1 MRSNGLRLGA
11 VFAAEFSLEP
21 VWWPRQWSVAHMA
34 VSLGGAPPDATG
46 LTHHHNLGSS
56 LPSSMAPGNPGMLSV
71 GSHVP
76 SSLGGAAAGRRGGG
90 LGGSVEPSSQFGGP
104 GAGGMKVLA
113 WAHHRIACLQARLGC
128 LQVGR

>member
-1 MRSNGLRLGA
+1 MVAQA
-11 VFAAEFSLEP
+11 VVCSSYGGFS
-21 VWWPRQWSVAHMA
+21 
-34 VSLGGAPPDATG
+34 GGAPPDATG

-104 GAGGMKVLA
+104 GAGGYESFGMGSSPYCVPPSSA
-113 WAHHRIACLQARLGC
+113 GMPSGGYPVSPGRRIP
-128 LQVGR
+128 GRGLYPNVPPSY